1 MALLTADRPFCEQF
15 YGTHKE
21 STAMKAIFFVFSC
34 LLPCGAAPTLIH
46 PYPLSVTL
54 PWLLCHHQLSPL
66 SGAAGVVF
74 LTLIMS
80 RGEGSSIAPK
90 PLLFLPSPF
99 LVAPVCDPQR
109 SLHPPPPPFSALVA
123 GWLLSVGFSC
133 GQGSSWASSF
143 AVGIFVGVIVLQ
155 AELKTARQ
163 QQQHCNTKTLVL
175 PVLQQPLR
183 RGVVITVQ
191 AT

>member
-1 MALLTADRPFCEQF
+1 MALLTTDRPFCEQF

-99 LVAPVCDPQR
+99 LLPRSVIPNALFTRHRRPFLPLSLGGCCLLASPVDKGV
-109 SLHPPPPPFSALVA
+109 LGPPPLP
-123 GWLLSVGFSC
+123 
-133 GQGSSWASSF
+133 WASSS
-143 AVGIFVGVIVLQ
+143 ASSSC
-155 AELKTARQ
+155 KR
-163 QQQHCNTKTLVL
+163 N
-175 PVLQQPLR
+175 
-183 RGVVITVQ
+183 
-191 AT
+191 